1 MRYSIFLI
9 IALGSLLSCVGGALR
24 PQRAGEGTQS
34 VQTKSAEDPVQYTY
48 RVVRVFPHNPM
59 SYTQG
64 LYFDDDHLM
73 ESTGQWG
80 ESALKRV
87 ELSSGKVLENK
98 SLSKEYFGE
107 GVARVGN
114 KIYQLTWTTQKAFVY
129 DAKTLARVGEFT
141 FSGEGWGLASDSTR
155 LYMSDGTN
163 RIFVL
168 NSDTF
173 ERERVIEVTSGNHRV
188 ELLNEMEWVEGELW
202 ANVYMS
208 DMIVRIN
215 PQTGKV
221 TGIIDL
227 DALLPA
233 ADRTPSTDVLNG
245 IAYDKV
251 QKRIYVTGKNWNK
264 LFEIELIEKE
274 Q

>member
-1 MRYSIFLI
+1 MRYSVFLI
-9 IALGSLLSCVGGALR
+9 IALLSLLSCAGGALR
-24 PQRAGEGTQS
+24 PQAAGDGAQS
-34 VQTKSAEDPVQYTY
+34 IQTKTTEVPTQYTY
-48 RVVRVFPHNPM
+48 KIVRVFPHNPT

-64 LYFDDDHLM
+64 LYFDDGYLM
-73 ESTGQWG
+73 EGTGQWG

-87 ELSSGKVLENK
+87 DLSSGKVLENK
-98 SLSKEYFGE
+98 TLAKEYFGE
-107 GVARVGN
+107 GIARVGE

-129 DAKTLARVGEFT
+129 DVKTLVRVGEFNYQ
-141 FSGEGWGLASDSTR
+141 GEGWGLTSDSTK

-168 NSDTF
+168 NPETF
-173 ERERVIEVTSGNHRV
+173 ERERVIEITSGNHRV
-188 ELLNEMEWVEGELW
+188 ELLNELEWVEGELW

-221 TGIIDL
+221 TGVIDL